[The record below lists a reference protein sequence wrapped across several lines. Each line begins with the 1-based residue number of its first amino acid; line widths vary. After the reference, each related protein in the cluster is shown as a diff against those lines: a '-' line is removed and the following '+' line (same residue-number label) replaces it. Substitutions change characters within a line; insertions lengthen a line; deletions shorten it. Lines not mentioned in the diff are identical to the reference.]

1 MTLTRTGSNRRAR
14 FVAGALLL
22 ALTTVGA
29 GLLLGKGKTSHAPA
43 GSESPEGAPPLIPVG
58 DRRFRGPDGLTVE
71 VPESWRMDSGSSQ
84 NLWGTLRPR
93 DSVSRLPQIGIG
105 SVSTNGLEYS
115 EAMDTVEEILNEILP
130 ELAAETTEIA
140 GYRLTTGN
148 GEIAGVEIKQVR
160 MLRVIRDRVVVAW
173 GLFEADME
181 GADDLVRQVI
191 ESFDVA

>member
-1 MTLTRTGSNRRAR
+1 MTLARSGSNRRAR

-29 GLLLGKGKTSHAPA
+29 GLLLGRSKASNAPA
-43 GSESPEGAPPLIPVG
+43 GSESPEGAPPLIPLG

-71 VPESWRMDSGSSQ
+71 VPQAWRMDPGSSRS
-84 NLWGTLRPR
+84 LWGTLRPR
-93 DSVSRLPQIGIG
+93 DSVSRLPQIGVG

-130 ELAAETTEIA
+130 ELTSETTEVA

-148 GEIAGVEIKQVR
+148 GEIAGVKIKQVR
-160 MLRVIRDRVVVAW
+160 MLRVITDRVVVAW
-173 GLFEADME
+173 GLFEAEMA